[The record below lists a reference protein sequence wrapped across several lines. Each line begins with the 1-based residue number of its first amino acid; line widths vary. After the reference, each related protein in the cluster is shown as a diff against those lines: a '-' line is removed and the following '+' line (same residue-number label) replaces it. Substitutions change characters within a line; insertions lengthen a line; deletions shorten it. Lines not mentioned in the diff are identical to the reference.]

1 MKTELIKEPLI
12 TTDVCLKITPETIQ
26 EKEFINDFFG
36 KVKKMGDVDFV
47 TIEQEQK
54 IEEVILYKI
63 QK

>member
-1 MKTELIKEPLI
+1 MKTELVKEPLV
-12 TTDVCLKITPETIQ
+12 TTDICLKITPESES

-36 KVKKMGDVDFV
+36 KVKKMDDVDFI